1 MIVIGAALLGAIIG
15 AFTANRRKGNT
26 LDILQYAAGF
36 AMAFAIL
43 GMIATVVIHR
53 MAL

>member
-1 MIVIGAALLGAIIG
+1 MIVIGAALLGAILG
-15 AFTANRRKGNT
+15 AFTAARRKGNT

-36 AMAFAIL
+36 AMAFAIV

-53 MAL
+53 MAI